1 MPKSENRKKI
11 LNSKTGR
18 MVYIDGVVGKK
29 LLAEAHKLTKK
40 TKPHIKKTSS
50 SPITK
55 TYQISG
61 AKISNWM
68 DNKVPK
74 SYWDKKWIMWTTKER
89 RKINPLIK
97 YLIDKGYGENAL
109 YKAPNPPGNHPEN
122 TYQFG
127 VDFVFTNTELL
138 AIKHTDTNVTKK
150 FIKYFGF
157 ENM

>member
-1 MPKSENRKKI
+1 MTKSGNRKKI

-18 MVYIDGVVGKK
+18 MVYIDGVIGKK
-29 LLAEAHKLTKK
+29 ILAEAHKPNKQTRR
-40 TKPHIKKTSS
+40 HIKKTSS
-50 SPITK
+50 PSIK
-55 TYQISG
+55 YQISG

-97 YLIDKGYGENAL
+97 YIIDKGYGEDSL
-109 YKAPNPPGNHPEN
+109 YKSPNPSGNHPEN

-127 VDFVFTNTELL
+127 EDFVFTNTELL
-138 AIKHTDTNVTKK
+138 TVKHADSNVTKK